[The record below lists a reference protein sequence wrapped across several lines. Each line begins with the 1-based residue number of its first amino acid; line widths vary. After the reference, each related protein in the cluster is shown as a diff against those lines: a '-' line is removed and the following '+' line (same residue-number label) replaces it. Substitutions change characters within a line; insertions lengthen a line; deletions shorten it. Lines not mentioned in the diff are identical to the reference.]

1 MVRKSSTIKKSASHK
16 SLKKS
21 SSSSHSHTSH
31 HAASSSGFKM
41 FTYCLSCKCKANI
54 NNCKYVTFKGKG
66 SKMRTRIEGVCEKG
80 HKFNR
85 IAKSSGVMSLSK
97 TMKGGGV

>member
-1 MVRKSSTIKKSASHK
+1 
-16 SLKKS
+16 
-21 SSSSHSHTSH
+21 
-31 HAASSSGFKM
+31 M
-41 FTYCLSCKCKANI
+41 FTYCLGCKCKANI
-54 NNCKYVTFKGKG
+54 NNCKYVTFNGKG

-97 TMKGGGV
+97 TMNGGGNCLNVLILVISCVQILLK